1 MSAGEQEALAP
12 AVAGA
17 EAAVETAVAGPRV
30 VLFDF
35 DGVLIH
41 GDAFS
46 LFIRDR
52 YARSL
57 VRRAL
62 ALLCLPLLALG
73 FPLSRWWPARVLVRI
88 GLLGVG
94 ERRYAVLARAFGA
107 TLVRRPKQFC
117 RDGLQAL
124 RRHQAAGDRVV
135 VVTGCE
141 EHLVRSILDEL
152 GLPGLEVL
160 ASRLATGWL
169 GMKTGL
175 HNVGRRKLQRLEAH
189 GIDDWALAYSDSLLD
204 LPMLKRA
211 AGAVLVNGTP
221 ALCKKLEKAMGRPFE
236 RVTWY

>member
-1 MSAGEQEALAP
+1 MSTGEQAALAP
-12 AVAGA
+12 AAAPTGEVAVAAGA
-17 EAAVETAVAGPRV
+17 RV

-57 VRRAL
+57 TRRVL
-62 ALLCLPLLALG
+62 ALLCLPLLALAY
-73 FPLSRWWPARVLVRI
+73 PLSRWLPVRALVRI

-94 ERRYAVLARAFGA
+94 ERRYAALARSFAA
-107 TLVRRPKQFC
+107 TLVRRPRQFC

-141 EHLVRSILDEL
+141 EHLVRGILDEL

-160 ASRLATGWL
+160 ASRLAPGWL
-169 GMKTGL
+169 GMKTGF

-189 GIDDWALAYSDSLLD
+189 GIGEWALAYGDSVHD

-211 AGAVLVNGTP
+211 AEPVLVNGTP
-221 ALCKKLEKAMGRPFE
+221 ALCKKMEKAMGRAVT
-236 RVTWY
+236 RVAWY

>member
-1 MSAGEQEALAP
+1 MSTGEQGMPAP
-12 AVAGA
+12 AAAPQGPVVDAAGA
-17 EAAVETAVAGPRV
+17 PRV

-46 LFIRDR
+46 LFMRDR

-62 ALLCLPLLALG
+62 AVLCLPLLALM
-73 FPLSRWWPARVLVRI
+73 FPISRWWPARMLVRI

-94 ERRYAVLARAFGA
+94 ERRYASVATAFGA
-107 TLVRRPKQFC
+107 ALARRPKQFC

-141 EHLVRSILDEL
+141 ERLVRSILNEL
-152 GLPGLEVL
+152 GLPGQEVL
-160 ASRLATGWL
+160 ASRLAGGWL
-169 GMKTGL
+169 GMKTVF
-175 HNVGRRKLQRLEAH
+175 HNVGRRKLQQLDAH
-189 GIDDWALAYSDSLLD
+189 GIGDWALAYSDSMLD

-211 AGAVLVNGTP
+211 AEAVLVNGTP
-221 ALCKKLEKAMGRPFE
+221 ALCKKMEKAMGRTIT
-236 RVTWY
+236 RVAWY